1 MELSYSLLLAVFTG
15 VIGYFIARKTS
26 HPRDPKEQEALTRLK
41 VEKENLLTQL
51 EKIETDL
58 DLSRQEAQDLR
69 EINAAITTRLEE
81 SKIRLEEEKQHLLE
95 MKEQLQE
102 SFKSLSQDVLRESQK
117 EFLRLADEKFKDQ
130 SKRNKDL
137 LGEKEKLIQKS
148 LETMDGRLK
157 DIVQRST
164 ELKTELETSQDET
177 QRLRSTTETL
187 QTLLASSQKRGQW
200 GERLVEDIL
209 QYVGLQEHINY
220 TRQTTMGEGQR
231 PDYTFKLPK
240 EREINMDVKFP
251 LSHYEK
257 YLQSNDEQIQAIEKK
272 AFLQDVRKHL
282 TAISKREYIDTAKG
296 TVDYAMMFIPN
307 ESIYGFINQED
318 PDLIGEALSKKIML
332 CSPITLYA
340 VLSLL
345 NQATANFM
353 MEQKAS
359 EIMDEV
365 VKFQQQWEKF
375 SEVMRKTEKNL
386 DLAVRQFQELMSTR
400 SRSLERPVN
409 RILELQKQTIASGSD
424 EQLSLES
431 GSEDSL

>member
-1 MELSYSLLLAVFTG
+1 MEIVYTLLIAALSAIVSF
-15 VIGYFIARKTS
+15 FIARKTGGS
-26 HPRDPKEQEALTRLK
+26 APGKDRDTLTRMEVEQTNLVAQLAKAESELKTLRDEAL
-41 VEKENLLTQL
+41 
-51 EKIETDL
+51 I
-58 DLSRQEAQDLR
+58 LR
-69 EINAAITTRLEE
+69 EQNASINARLEE
-81 SKIRLEEEKQHLLE
+81 SRDRLEEEKKRLKE
-95 MKEQLQE
+95 MKEQLQDT
-102 SFKSLSQDVLRESQK
+102 FKSLSQDVLRESQK

-130 SKRNKDL
+130 SKQNQNH
-137 LGEKEKLIQKS
+137 LGEKEQLIQKS
-148 LETMDGRLK
+148 LENMDGRLK

-164 ELKTELETSQDET
+164 ELKTELQTSKDET

-209 QYVGLQEHINY
+209 AYVGLQKNINY
-220 TRQTTMGEGQR
+220 TKQETMGEGQR

-240 EREINMDVKFP
+240 NLEINMDVKFP
-251 LSHYEK
+251 LAHYEN
-257 YLQSNDEQIQAIEKK
+257 YLQTNDIQTQEMEKK

-282 TAISKREYIDTAKG
+282 NEISKRGYIDTAKG

-345 NQATANFM
+345 NQATSNFM
-353 MEQKAS
+353 MEQRAS
-359 EIMDEV
+359 EIMNEV

-375 SEVMRKTEKNL
+375 SDVMTKTEKNL
-386 DLAVRQFQELMSTR
+386 DVAVRQFQELISTR
-400 SRSLERPVN
+400 SRALERPVN
-409 RILELQKQTIASGSD
+409 KIIELQKRDALPSKSG
-424 EQLSLES
+424 QLSLDTET
-431 GSEDSL
+431 D

>member
-1 MELSYSLLLAVFTG
+1 MDLITTLFIALISAIAGF
-15 VIGYFIARKTS
+15 FIARKTS
-26 HPRDPKEQEALTRLK
+26 APKDPKDRETITRLE
-41 VEKENLLTQL
+41 VERDNLGAQL
-51 EKIETDL
+51 EKAESELT
-58 DLSRQEAQDLR
+58 LSRKESQELR
-69 EINAAITTRLEE
+69 ESNATINTRLEE
-81 SKIRLEEEKQHLLE
+81 SKDRLLEEKKRLQE
-95 MKEQLQE
+95 MKEQLQD

-130 SKRNKDL
+130 SKQNKDQ
-137 LGEKEKLIQKS
+137 LGEKEQLIQKS

-157 DIVQRST
+157 DIVQKST
-164 ELKTELETSQDET
+164 ELKTELQSSKDET

-209 QYVGLQEHINY
+209 QYIGLQENINY
-220 TRQTTMGEGQR
+220 TKQTTMDDGQR

-240 EREINMDVKFP
+240 SREINMDVKFP
-251 LSHYEK
+251 LAHYEN
-257 YLQSNDEQIQAIEKK
+257 YLSSNDEKVQEIEKK

-282 TAISKREYIDTAKG
+282 NEISKRGYIDTAKG

-318 PDLIGEALSKKIML
+318 PDFIGEALSKKIML

-353 MEQKAS
+353 MEQRAS
-359 EIMDEV
+359 DIMNEV
-365 VKFQQQWEKF
+365 VKFQQQWDKF
-375 SEVMRKTEKNL
+375 SDVMKKTEKNL
-386 DLAVRQFQELMSTR
+386 DIAVRQFQELISTR
-400 SRSLERPVN
+400 SRGLERPVN
-409 RILELQKQTIASGSD
+409 KILELQKKTELSD
-424 EQLSLES
+424 ETEQLELDSS
-431 GSEDSL
+431 TED

>member
-1 MELSYSLLLAVFTG
+1 MEIVYTLLIAALSAIVSF
-15 VIGYFIARKTS
+15 FIARKTGGS
-26 HPRDPKEQEALTRLK
+26 APGKDRDTLTRME
-41 VEKENLLTQL
+41 VEQTNLVAQL
-51 EKIETDL
+51 EKAESELKTLRD
-58 DLSRQEAQDLR
+58 EALILR
-69 EINAAITTRLEE
+69 EQNASINARLEE
-81 SKIRLEEEKQHLLE
+81 SRDRLEEEKKRLKE
-95 MKEQLQE
+95 MKEQLQDT
-102 SFKSLSQDVLRESQK
+102 FKSLSQDVLRESQK

-130 SKRNKDL
+130 SKQNQNH
-137 LGEKEKLIQKS
+137 LGEKEQLIQKS
-148 LETMDGRLK
+148 LENMDGRLK

-164 ELKTELETSQDET
+164 ELKTELQTSKDET

-209 QYVGLQEHINY
+209 AYVGLQKNINY
-220 TRQTTMGEGQR
+220 TKQETMGEGQR

-240 EREINMDVKFP
+240 NLEINMDVKFP
-251 LSHYEK
+251 LAHYEN
-257 YLQSNDEQIQAIEKK
+257 YLQTNDIQTQEMEKK

-282 TAISKREYIDTAKG
+282 NEISKRGYIDTAKG

-345 NQATANFM
+345 NQATSNFM
-353 MEQKAS
+353 MEQRAS
-359 EIMDEV
+359 EIMNEV

-375 SEVMRKTEKNL
+375 SDVMTKTEKNL
-386 DLAVRQFQELMSTR
+386 DVAVRQFQELISTR
-400 SRSLERPVN
+400 SRALERPVN
-409 RILELQKQTIASGSD
+409 KIIELQKRDALPSKSG
-424 EQLSLES
+424 QLSLHTET
-431 GSEDSL
+431 D